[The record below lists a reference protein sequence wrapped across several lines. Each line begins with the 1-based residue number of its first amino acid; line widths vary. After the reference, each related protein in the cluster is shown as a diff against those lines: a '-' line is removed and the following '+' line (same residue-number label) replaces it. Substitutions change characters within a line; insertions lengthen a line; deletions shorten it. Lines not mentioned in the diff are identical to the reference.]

1 MKINPLLLIFI
12 ALASFSC
19 TMSVGPL
26 TSSGNVPPQFF
37 LNQNYPNPFTDS
49 TLVPYGVPA
58 NGGFVSLQIFDKYH
72 NLVRVLA
79 YNPSAPA
86 GSFTE
91 VWDGRDTEYEEVPP
105 GIYIIELYGS
115 SPNTFI
121 SRIAA
126 VRIK

>member
-1 MKINPLLLIFI
+1 MKINSFLLIFI
-12 ALASFSC
+12 AFASLSC

-37 LNQNYPNPFTDS
+37 LDQNFPNPFTDS
-49 TLVPYGVPA
+49 TSVRYGVPA
-58 NGGFVSLQIFDKYH
+58 NGGFVSLQIFDTYH

-79 YNPSAPA
+79 YNPSAPE
-86 GSFTE
+86 GTFTE
-91 VWDGRDTEYEEVPP
+91 IWDGRDVDYEEVPP

-121 SRIAA
+121 SRIAV